1 MAKMKTQYT
10 QQAQLFGSK
19 FVAGG
24 DSSRPILMIADPVY
38 CENNESAIYEWMME
52 HLTDGVSQHEGMCIW
67 FNTEQQRLMFLL
79 KWG

>member
-1 MAKMKTQYT
+1 MKTQYT
-10 QQAQLFGSK
+10 HQATLFGSK

-38 CENNESAIYEWMME
+38 WESHEADIYSWMNE
-52 HLTDGVSQHEGMCIW
+52 HLTEGTNHHEGMVIR
-67 FNTEQQRLMFLL
+67 FDNEKQRLMFLL